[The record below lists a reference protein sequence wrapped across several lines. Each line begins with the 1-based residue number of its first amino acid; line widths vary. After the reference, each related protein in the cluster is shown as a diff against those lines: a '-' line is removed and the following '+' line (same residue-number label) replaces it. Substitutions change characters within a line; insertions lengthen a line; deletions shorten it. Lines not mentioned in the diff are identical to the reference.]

1 MHDHGS
7 QRHTRAGDGERYSA
21 RPHPEPV
28 VLDIGGDIGAL
39 IVHTDAAMHGVE
51 IEVSATGADHDR
63 THKDVLEREIRGS
76 PAYTAVFDGLLEG
89 TYTLWVEGVPRA
101 RDVAI
106 DGAAVAQL
114 DWSGGGLPTAG

>member
-7 QRHTRAGDGERYSA
+7 QRHTRAGGGESYSA

-39 IVHTDAAMHGVE
+39 IGHTDAGMHGVE
-51 IEVSATGADHDR
+51 IEVSAGGADHDR
-63 THKDVLEREIRGS
+63 SHKDVVEREINGR
-76 PAYTAVFDGLLEG
+76 PAYTAVFDGLPEG
-89 TYTLWVEGVPRA
+89 TYTLWVDGVPRA
-101 RDVAI
+101 RGVAI

-114 DWSGGGLPTAG
+114 DWPGGRLPTAG